1 VTILNLQTHI
11 SSELWESL
19 ASAYDSGNY
28 SHAVLEAMHHLTTV
42 LRERSGAEGDGVA
55 LVGQALGG
63 DAPKL
68 LINGFQSETERNVQ
82 RGLEQVL
89 RGIYLSIRNPRS
101 HEQMTDTQQD
111 ADAIIHFID
120 YILRI
125 LTSSKEAFTIE
136 SFMAS
141 ISDTEFVESKRY
153 AELLVAEVPT
163 NRRGDALVALFKN
176 RRTKEIRKLRYVVST
191 LLAVLSETQLLQYL
205 GTVSDELRVA
215 TEVGDIRTALQMMT
229 PELWPRI
236 AETSR
241 LRIENKLIREITYGE
256 IQVGGKTTGSL
267 GTWSNVFLKHFT
279 LRHEAAE
286 VLLAKLEDWDP
297 DDLHYVAK
305 YFLSNL
311 PSILTEESERRRGI
325 RAIAQAVEGDSN
337 VRDSVIASVRSFP
350 SVWQRELVEAL
361 QSSTDPSNPAVVLDD
376 GVPFLSAPTAPGITD
391 DDIPF

>member
-1 VTILNLQTHI
+1 MPTHQNRCMGHPAPGTRRVRPGIRLVYRNREGDNLNLQTHI
-11 SSELWESL
+11 TSELWESL

-68 LINGFQSETERNVQ
+68 LINGFQSETDRNVQ
-82 RGLEQVL
+82 RGIEQVL

-125 LTSSKEAFTIE
+125 LTSSKEAFTVE

-141 ISDTEFVESKRY
+141 ISDIEFVESKRY

-163 NRRGDALVALFKN
+163 NRRGDALVALFKS

-191 LLAVLSETQLLQYL
+191 LLAVLSETQLVLYL
-205 GTVSDELRVA
+205 
-215 TEVGDIRTALQMMT
+215 
-229 PELWPRI
+229 
-236 AETSR
+236 
-241 LRIENKLIREITYGE
+241 
-256 IQVGGKTTGSL
+256 
-267 GTWSNVFLKHFT
+267 
-279 LRHEAAE
+279 
-286 VLLAKLEDWDP
+286 
-297 DDLHYVAK
+297 
-305 YFLSNL
+305 
-311 PSILTEESERRRGI
+311 
-325 RAIAQAVEGDSN
+325 
-337 VRDSVIASVRSFP
+337 
-350 SVWQRELVEAL
+350 EAL
-361 QSSTDPSNPAVVLDD
+361 SLMNCALLLRQ
-376 GVPFLSAPTAPGITD
+376 GIFG
-391 DDIPF
+391 PLYR

>member
-1 VTILNLQTHI
+1 LQTHV

-19 ASAYDSGNY
+19 ANAYDSGNY
-28 SHAVLEAMHHLTTV
+28 SHAVLEAVHHLTTV

-68 LINGFQSETERNVQ
+68 LINAFQSETDRNVQ
-82 RGLEQVL
+82 RGIEQVL
-89 RGIYLSIRNPRS
+89 RGIYLSVRNPRS

-120 YILRI
+120 YLLRI
-125 LTSSKEAFTIE
+125 LTSSKEAFTVD

-163 NRRGDALVALFKN
+163 NRRGDAVVALFKS
-176 RRTKEIRKLRYVVST
+176 RRTKDIKRLRYVVST
-191 LLAVLSETQLLQYL
+191 LLAVLNETQLVLYL

-215 TEVGDIRTALQMMT
+215 TEAGDIRTALQMLT

-236 AETSR
+236 SETSR
-241 LRIENKLIREITYGE
+241 LRIENKLIREITDGE
-256 IQVGGKTTGSL
+256 IRVGGKTTGSL
-267 GTWSNVFLKHFT
+267 GTWSNIFLKHFT
-279 LRHEAAE
+279 LRREAGE

-297 DDLHYVAK
+297 DDIHYVAK
-305 YFLSNL
+305 YFLSVF
-311 PSILTEESERRRGI
+311 PSILTEESERKRGI
-325 RAIAQAVEGDSN
+325 RAIAQTIGDTN
-337 VRDSVIASVRSFP
+337 VRGSLITLVHSFP
-350 SVWQRELVEAL
+350 SVWQQELVEAL
-361 QSSTDPSNPAVVLDD
+361 KSVTDPTNPAVVLDD
-376 GVPFLSAPTAPGITD
+376 GVPFLSAPTASEITD